1 MEATNI
7 AVLRF
12 KEPLSSTE
20 VRGFR
25 GAIVELAGRENPCF
39 HNHEAN
45 GLRYGYPLVQYKVI
59 DNHVCLIGIAE
70 AAMAVMALAGKFPA
84 GLGDGVSCT
93 GLYAHSLYSS
103 NGSDTQ
109 ALSSEKLHSPY

>member
-12 KEPLSSTE
+12 KETLSSTE
-20 VRGFR
+20 LRCFR

-45 GLRYGYPLVQYKVI
+45 GLRYGYPLVQ
-59 DNHVCLIGIAE
+59 
-70 AAMAVMALAGKFPA
+70 
-84 GLGDGVSCT
+84 
-93 GLYAHSLYSS
+93 
-103 NGSDTQ
+103 
-109 ALSSEKLHSPY
+109 